1 MTFGIICNARKG
13 ESLGIGVLAL
23 VDRSKS
29 KRRWWTSDEP
39 GIALQYGSLGAARF
53 ACRRLTRNEP
63 RVVPFSEVVRLL
75 REQAREIE
83 MTEAMADCEQGWD
96 AHKDWSFA

>member
-29 KRRWWTSDEP
+29 KRRWWTSDEA
-39 GIALQYGSLGAARF
+39 GIALQYRSLEAARF
-53 ACRRLTRNEP
+53 ACRRLRRNEP
-63 RVVPFSEVVRLL
+63 RVVPFADVVSLL
-75 REQAREIE
+75 RKQSREIE
-83 MTEAMADCEQGWD
+83 MAQALADIDQSWD
-96 AHKDWSFA
+96 AHKD